1 MSNDTLVDVIVATR
15 NRPEDMA
22 RLLPTTVV
30 QSHRHF
36 RFFAIDQSDDPEP
49 NRAAIRGL
57 DDARFRHL
65 VQREKGKS
73 RALNLGLSR
82 SSAELVAFTDD
93 DCTLPE
99 DWLATAVRLM
109 LEHPDVG
116 ILFGN
121 LTPTPHDPERCFIPA
136 IEFDRPRVHRGPLLW
151 SRGLLGMGAN
161 MIIRRS
167 VFDTIGLFDEDLG
180 PGGPHLTG
188 EEVEITY
195 RALQHGF
202 EVQQR
207 PELRVVHWGARPLA
221 GGVAKQLINSGY
233 FAVGS
238 GYGKHL
244 RSGDVRTVGVV
255 MHELAWVLSLTTRAL
270 LTNQRPLHIR
280 RLGLLSRGIVAGLR
294 RGLRAPVLAEH
305 A

>member
-1 MSNDTLVDVIVATR
+1 MSKDTLVDVIVATR
-15 NRPEDMA
+15 NRPQDMA
-22 RLLPTTVV
+22 RLLPTLVA

-49 NRAAIRGL
+49 NGTAIRAL

-99 DWLATAVRLM
+99 DWLA
-109 LEHPDVG
+109 

-121 LTPTPHDPERCFIPA
+121 LTPAPHDPQRCFIPA

-180 PGGPHLTG
+180 PGGPHFTG

-207 PELRVVHWGARPLA
+207 PDLRVVHWGARPLA

-244 RSGDVRTVGVV
+244 RSGDVRTVSVV